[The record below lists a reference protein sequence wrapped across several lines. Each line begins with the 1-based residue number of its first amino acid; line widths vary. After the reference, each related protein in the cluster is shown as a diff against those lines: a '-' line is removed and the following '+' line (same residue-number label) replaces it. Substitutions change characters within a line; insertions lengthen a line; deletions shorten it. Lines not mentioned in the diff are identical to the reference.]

1 MTSGIADFYDDPS
14 PPPTPRFAPARLI
27 LNAAHLYRLRVR
39 EAPVHEALAVFGIA
53 AGVALLFAV
62 QVASTSITGAVR
74 QLAHGITGKATIEV
88 AARSPEGMNQ
98 SFVDAAKSLRSVRN
112 AAPVLQR
119 RITVVGPSG
128 SASLTLVGVDER
140 IADSGGSLVQRFKTG
155 RRDLDSLGL
164 FITSPQAAAIGARSG
179 QPVWVKSGERQQE
192 VLLAD
197 SLSKVEIGDLAESP
211 IAIAPLGVAQKIT
224 GMHGRISRILI
235 EPDSTSGDQ
244 VRRDLERLSNQRFD
258 VRPSDSEGDLLAQAL
273 KPDRQ
278 SSALFGAIAVGI
290 ALLFAFNAM
299 LLALVRR
306 RKIVAY
312 LLMLGA
318 DRPTIITSLIFD
330 AVALGAIASIL
341 GVVLGDGLSRVAFQ
355 AVPAYLATGFP
366 IGSQRIVEL
375 QTVLVAFA
383 GGMGT
388 ALLASA
394 RPAIDLFRTN
404 AIDASSETSATRKS
418 RSAAWGARSAAVAT
432 AGVIAT
438 LILILLIPA
447 ITPVGLP
454 VVIIGLMFVLGPALV
469 YVFNRLSIVARRRGS
484 VSFKIAVEEL
494 AGTPMRAAALAVIV
508 ASATTAVIGIGGAR
522 SDIERGVDRLN
533 TEFFGTSEIWIAPG
547 GTSNVFLTQ
556 PFREGDVRSKL
567 LKLPGV
573 RAVYR
578 FRGGY
583 LDIGRQRALVI
594 ARASD
599 DPLPLAPSQLLG
611 VNVAVAT
618 ERIRSGGWIAVSG
631 ALAKELGVE
640 RVGERVRI
648 PTPTG
653 THGFRLAAV
662 TTNYG
667 WPSGSIVMSSED
679 FRRAWGSGSIG
690 ALAVDLRPGFP
701 VTTGSAEIR
710 SALGADSGLDVQRSD
725 EMAKHITEAMV
736 QGLSRVR
743 QIAILVLIAAML
755 AIVAA
760 MFTAVWQRRER
771 LASLRAIGLFRAE
784 LYRSLFTETMLI
796 VLAGGIAGVV
806 FGLGCQVIASNWV
819 EMQTGYFTPY
829 NPAIGYALLTLFQS
843 LLLAML
849 ATAGPAYLAARVSPR
864 LSESL

>member
-1 MTSGIADFYDDPS
+1 MTSKIADFYDDPS
-14 PPPTPRFAPARLI
+14 PPPTSRPTPIRLL
-27 LNAAHLYRLRVR
+27 LNAAHLYKLRVR
-39 EAPVHEALAVFGIA
+39 EQPVHEALAVFGIA

-88 AARSPEGMNQ
+88 AARSPEGMDQ
-98 SFVDAAKSLRSVRN
+98 RFVDAAKSLHGVRT

-140 IADSGGSLVQRFKTG
+140 IAEAGGSLVQRFKAG
-155 RRDLDSLGL
+155 KRDLNSLGL
-164 FITSPQAAAIGARSG
+164 FISSPQAAAIGVSSG

-192 VLLAD
+192 VLIAD
-197 SLSKVEIGDLAESP
+197 SLSEKEIGDLAESP
-211 IAIAPLGVAQKIT
+211 VAIAPLGVAQKIT
-224 GMHGRISRILI
+224 GMHGQISRVLI
-235 EPDSTSGDQ
+235 EPDSNSIDRVQ
-244 VRRDLERLSNQRFD
+244 NELERLSDQRFD
-258 VRPSDSEGDLLAQAL
+258 VRPSDSEADLLAQAL
-273 KPDRQ
+273 KPDQQ

-312 LLMLGA
+312 LMMLGV
-318 DRPTIITSLIFD
+318 DRPTILASLIFD
-330 AVALGAIASIL
+330 AVALGAIASIV
-341 GVVLGDGLSRVAFQ
+341 GVLLGDGLSRIAFQ

-375 QTVLVAFA
+375 QTVVIAFA

-404 AIDASSETSATRKS
+404 PVDAFSGASASHRS
-418 RSAAWGARSAAVAT
+418 RSTVWGAKTATAAAVVVIT
-432 AGVIAT
+432 ALA
-438 LILILLIPA
+438 LIMLAPSV
-447 ITPVGLP
+447 TPVGLP

-469 YVFNRLSIVARRRGS
+469 FLFAWLSYVARKRGGA
-484 VSFKIAVEEL
+484 SFTIAVEEL

-508 ASATTAVIGIGGAR
+508 ASATTAVLSIGGAR

-533 TEFFGTSEIWIAPG
+533 MEFFGTSEIWVAPG
-547 GTSNVFLTQ
+547 GAANVFLTQ
-556 PFREGDVRSKL
+556 PFREGDTRLKL
-567 LKLPGV
+567 LKQPGV

-578 FRGGY
+578 YRGGY
-583 LDIGRQRALVI
+583 LDIGHRRALVI
-594 ARASD
+594 ARSSD
-599 DPLPLAPSQLLG
+599 DPLPLAPSQMLG
-611 VNVAVAT
+611 TAVTVAT
-618 ERIRSGGWIAVSG
+618 ERLRSGGWVALSR

-640 RVGERVRI
+640 RVGDRVRI

-653 THGFRLAAV
+653 VHGFRLAAI
-662 TTNYG
+662 TANYG
-667 WPSGSIVMSSED
+667 WPSGSIVMGSAD
-679 FRRAWGSGSIG
+679 FQRAWGSDSIG

-701 VTTGSAEIR
+701 VSAGTAEMR
-710 SALGADSGLDVQRSD
+710 TALGAGSGLDVQRSD
-725 EMAKHITEAMV
+725 EMAKHITSAMV

-743 QIAILVLIAAML
+743 QIAVLVLIAAML

-784 LYRSLFTETMLI
+784 LYRSLFTETML
-796 VLAGGIAGVV
+796 VVFVGGIAGVV

-829 NPAIGYALLTLFQS
+829 KPAIGYAFFTLVQA
-843 LLLAML
+843 LILAMV
-849 ATAGPAYLAARVSPR
+849 ATAGPAFLAARVSPR
-864 LSESL
+864 VSQPQ